1 MLHMLAVRVGAA
13 YALLAFTSSAI
24 NGAPLCRNGELAVA
38 ELFTGWWCP
47 ICADARLFLYRHGVP
62 FAEYGTEDD
71 SLREQL
77 FRRSGRGT
85 IPAIYICR
93 KWIFGFGAEQEA
105 ELRELLNVQS
115 AGVSP

>member
-1 MLHMLAVRVGAA
+1 MSHLAVRAGAV
-13 YALLAFTSSAI
+13 YALLALTSTVANS
-24 NGAPLCRNGELAVA
+24 APLCRNGEPAIA

-93 KWIFGFGAEQEA
+93 KWVFGFGAQQEA
-105 ELRELLNVQS
+105 ELRELLNVRS
-115 AGVSP
+115 ARIFP